1 MITDELK
8 QRVIEA
14 LAKRREHFG
23 GSDAKFAVHLG
34 ISHSQ
39 YSRIKRGDTVQV
51 LSDANWIS
59 LARKLEVPIGTTRE
73 WKTAPTP
80 TYKFI
85 MGQLDF
91 CRTNAASRIICDV
104 PDIGK
109 TYTAK
114 LYARSYAN
122 VVYCD
127 CSQVKTR
134 QKLIRHLA
142 KEFGV
147 GHTGFLSE
155 VQADLVFYL
164 RSLPLPLI
172 ILDEAGDLEYQAFLE
187 LKALWNATERCVG
200 WYMMGADGLRE
211 KMRRSIDFKKV
222 GYAELFSRYGNRY
235 QKASPDSGEELKQF
249 KAVHAAMIIKANAP
263 DVVKV
268 QQLISSSDYSLR
280 RIYDEITKAQGK
292 DGKDNNDSKEV
303 KL

>member
-23 GSDAKFAVHLG
+23 GSDAKFSIALG
-34 ISHSQ
+34 ISHAQ
-39 YSRIKRGDTVQV
+39 YSRIKRGDVIQV

-73 WKTAPTP
+73 WMTAPTP

-85 MGQLDF
+85 MGQLEF
-91 CRTNAASRIICDV
+91 CRTNAASRILCDV

-109 TYTAK
+109 TYTARI
-114 LYARSYAN
+114 YARSYAN

-127 CSQVKTR
+127 CSQVKTK

-147 GHTGFLSE
+147 SHTGFLSE

-164 RSLPLPLI
+164 RSLMMPLI

-200 WYMMGADGLRE
+200 WYMMGADGLKE

-235 QKASPDSGEELKQF
+235 QKASPDSNEELKQF

-268 QQLISSSDYSLR
+268 QQLINASDYSLR
-280 RIYDEITKAQGK
+280 RIYDEITKAQ
-292 DGKDNNDSKEV
+292 DQSSKSQD
-303 KL
+303 